1 MDIITIERAAI
12 DRLKSS
18 WPCNGIS
25 DRVDLIVA
33 AFADNGDLI
42 DLEVCDDADVV
53 LEPDAYDGTAMVA
66 LLEDAQR
73 DAIAAPFV
81 PGTIPGGRVYK

>member
-81 PGTIPGGRVYK
+81 PGIISGGRVYK

>member
-1 MDIITIERAAI
+1 MDIITIERSAI
-12 DRLKSS
+12 DRLISS
-18 WPCNGIS
+18 WPCSGIS

-33 AFADNGDLI
+33 AFDNGDLV
-42 DLEVCDDADVV
+42 DLEVCDDADVM
-53 LEPDAYDGTAMVA
+53 LDAELYDGPAMLA

-73 DAIAAPFV
+73 DAITVPFI